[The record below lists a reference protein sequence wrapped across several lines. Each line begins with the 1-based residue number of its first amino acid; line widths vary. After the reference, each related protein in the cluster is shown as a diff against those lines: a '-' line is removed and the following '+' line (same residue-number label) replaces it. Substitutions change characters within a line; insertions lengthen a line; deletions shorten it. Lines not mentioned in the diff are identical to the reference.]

1 MSTRPVALTVVVAA
15 VGLAACTFGSR
26 SGSQTPAATA
36 STSTTSAAPAPNS
49 GSPAGSPA
57 GSPTATLPSVTG
69 SAASASSSG
78 SASPAASTPIL
89 VLRPDGL
96 DLVSPGGARP
106 TRLDF
111 GTAKAAQ
118 VDTAIARVLGGGTP
132 KHDSLPECGQGPRVG
147 AGRNGFSVLYHGTTF
162 VGWADQGAKGR
173 HLTTPAGLGVGS
185 TLAQV
190 RAVQADV
197 TTMNDS
203 LGPEFFSESGISGLL
218 DGLKAS
224 SRVTLVYAGETC
236 FFR

>member
-1 MSTRPVALTVVVAA
+1 MSTRPVALTAAVAA
-15 VGLAACTFGSR
+15 VGLAACASGSR

-36 STSTTSAAPAPNS
+36 STFTTSAAPAPS
-49 GSPAGSPA
+49 SLSPA
-57 GSPTATLPSVTG
+57 GSPTATLPSVIG
-69 SAASASSSG
+69 SAATAASSGGG
-78 SASPAASTPIL
+78 SPTASTPIL